1 MSERRRILLAEV
13 QPRIIKAPVYA
24 TWNPAD
30 RDASIALS
38 GGNLTAT
45 KSTTHATDWAS
56 VRATTQT
63 PVGRHYAEFTVAY
76 TGSPNFTVGMMRGD
90 FFLDDDPRVTL
101 AGVTVD
107 RAGNVRMATAIV
119 GSLGALVAGS
129 IVRMLID
136 ADAMEIWL
144 ARDAGAWVKVLPT
157 NGVLRTLFQKDPF
170 PACGFQRPSGT
181 TASITANFGAS
192 PFTYAVPDSCNAGI
206 YTVPPS
212 EPTTLYLGSEG
223 FYAPTKTGLIHY
235 LGRIVGDQDVEIER
249 EGSCWVW
256 GGQTIS
262 RPGQIVCANADGG
275 LDGWANLDWRNAP
288 ITLRRGYDGYTLD
301 MFQEHSTGLVD
312 RIEFTSDRRVILP
325 LADPLAQADVP
336 LQSEV
341 YPEDFANAQVAGTPI
356 PIVLGTPKFVPGV
369 LQDTLTVGANARA
382 RQLHDGRGGH
392 GVTVSDVFDNGSRFV
407 APTDPYTPSSPI
419 TALNGGNLSGW
430 AGTPAVP
437 SGWSAIT
444 PITAANGFATLGALT
459 PGARCYS
466 DGNGYAVLLN
476 GAPFMSVG
484 RYVITFSVATV
495 TKAGTLRFRVDGG
508 GGVRSETSIAI
519 TTTGA
524 KTVTLD
530 VRKAG
535 QLQLVVGN
543 LFGPDLGIDVTINTL
558 RMDSQQ
564 IIDWTVWPA
573 TGTQTGFRLNNTPEG
588 KVTAH
593 PIDSTYFGL
602 EYAVRAVA
610 NRVGLSLNTAGLDI
624 DTMPIGDYLAQ
635 PVTALAQMR
644 ALLDAVLAT
653 VVPDR
658 TGALR
663 GARIVEPSR
672 TAVAY
677 LDTTNVRDTPV
688 VTLDEAK
695 SLTTVL
701 CGQRNF
707 TVHTSAEIATSVSDP
722 NSPTYDADL
731 LARLTSEWG
740 VTCAGASKL
749 AAAVADAYAHAE
761 KAKPRGTVLQDAAQI
776 KAEINR
782 ICTIWRTRR
791 MFYAVQALLD
801 EHADLEPGDTV
812 CLTWPGFGLDTGKN
826 LLVVGVRSRFFA
838 RRVDLK
844 LWG

>member
-1 MSERRRILLAEV
+1 MTERRRILLAEV
-13 QPRIIKAPVYA
+13 KPRIIKAPVYA

-30 RDASIALS
+30 RDASITLS
-38 GGNLTAT
+38 VGNLTAT
-45 KSTTHATDWAS
+45 KSTTHATQWGG
-56 VRATTQT
+56 VRGNTTMPAGQWYWET
-63 PVGRHYAEFTVAY
+63 TVAFSGAADFAVGLS
-76 TGSPNFTVGMMRGD
+76 TDGSNLALEPAV
-90 FFLDDDPRVTL
+90 RVN
-101 AGVTVD
+101 
-107 RAGNVRMATAIV
+107 RAGSVAV
-119 GSLGALVAGS
+119 YGAVAGS
-129 IVRMLID
+129 VGAATTGDVIRVWLD
-136 ADAMEIWL
+136 ADAFVLRI
-144 ARDAGAWVKVLPT
+144 ARNGGAWVVVANSNALQQVVT
-157 NGVLRTLFQKDPF
+157 NQNGSFPVASFLR
-170 PACGFQRPSGT
+170 PAGA
-181 TASITANFGAS
+181 TASATANFGAT
-192 PFTYAVPDSCNAGI
+192 PFLYAVPDGCNAGV

-223 FYAPTKTGLIHY
+223 FYGTRAGGTVHY
-235 LGRIVGDQDVEIER
+235 MGRIASDQDVEIER

-262 RPGQIVCANADGG
+262 RPGQVVCVNADGG

-288 ITLRRGYDGYTLD
+288 VTLLRGYAGDTLD
-301 MFQEHSTGLVD
+301 LFREHSTGLVD

-341 YPEDFANAQVAGTPI
+341 YPEDFANTQVAGTPI

-369 LQDTLTVGANARA
+369 LQDTLTVGSNARA
-382 RQLHDGRGGH
+382 RQLHDGRGGQ
-392 GVTVSDVFDNGSRFV
+392 GITLGDVYDNGSRFA
-407 APTDPYTPSSPI
+407 APGDPYTASSPI
-419 TALNGGNLSGW
+419 TAANGGNLAPW
-430 AGTPAVP
+430 AGTPSVP

-444 PITAANGFATLGALT
+444 PITATNGFATLGT
-459 PGARCYS
+459 FSPGARCYS
-466 DGNGYAVLLN
+466 DGSAYAVLISN
-476 GAPFMSVG
+476 ASFMAAG
-484 RYVITFSVATV
+484 RYLITFNVATV

-508 GGVRSETSIAI
+508 GGVRSDTSVAI
-519 TTTGA
+519 TAAGA
-524 KTVTLD
+524 KSVTLD

-535 QLQLVVGN
+535 QLQLAVGN
-543 LFGPDLGIDVTINTL
+543 LTGPDLGIDITINTL

-564 IIDWTVWPA
+564 VTDWTVWPA
-573 TGTQTGFRLNNTPEG
+573 TGTQTGFRLDNASVG

-593 PIDSTYFGL
+593 PIDATYGSL
-602 EYAVRAVA
+602 TYAVASVA
-610 NRVGLSLNTAGLDI
+610 NRVGLGINTGGLGI
-624 DTMPIGDYLAQ
+624 GTMPIGDYLAQ

-663 GARIVEPSR
+663 AARIVEPSR
-672 TAVAY
+672 TAVAA

-695 SLTTVL
+695 NLTTVL

-707 TVHTSAEIATSVSDP
+707 TVHSPTEVATSVSDP
-722 NSPTYDADL
+722 NSPTFDPVL
-731 LARLTSEWG
+731 LARLTCEWG
-740 VTCAGASKL
+740 VTCAGAPKL

-776 KAEINR
+776 KAEISR
-782 ICTIWRTRR
+782 ICTIWRRR
-791 MFYAVQALLD
+791 RAFYAVQALLD

-812 CLTWPGFGLDTGKN
+812 RLTWPGFGLDAGKN